1 MLNGLFEREENMYNE
16 FLNIFAEK
24 NLNNCLFIGRQKS
37 VILGD
42 FKNDIM
48 SFIPGI
54 RKISDSSIILHLQ
67 DNTYT
72 FYVLFLAIILSG
84 KNVILPAFLTHELL
98 ELLAQESKSIITDKE
113 FNSKTFNV
121 FNLEGLKVNTK
132 DKISPFVGQTIKF
145 FTSGSTNTPKMF
157 CKTFVSLLE
166 EVKMHSIL
174 QEEIIKKKPTVV
186 ATINPCHIYG
196 MLWRFLFPL
205 YNQLVQDLD
214 ILHYPEE
221 IQIKQEKYNNLFL
234 VSTPS
239 FMRELIEYKNQYTFK
254 KSMDRILSS
263 GSLLTE
269 EVSKGMYELF
279 GKSPYEIFGSTET
292 GGVAW
297 RQQYKS
303 KSWTIFPEVKVS
315 LDNENHLCINSPFA
329 LNNNYVMSD
338 AAKMEA
344 NGTFTL
350 MERTDRMVKIAEK
363 CVSLPEMED
372 KLNKFEYIKQSYVL
386 QLDTGSR
393 SILAA
398 LVVLNEK
405 GKEIVISKGKRTFTT
420 KMKQYLMSWF
430 ETVTIPRKVRFAER
444 IPTNTQ
450 GKILK
455 NDIKSLFETRITDP
469 IILDAESTK
478 DKLKID
484 LYFLEESSYLKGHFP
499 GYPILPGVIQTHFVF
514 KYLKDF
520 YGIVPEKYSINK
532 LKFTNLILPKQKV
545 NLVINR
551 NSDREFSF
559 SYINS
564 DKISS
569 SGNIRIEK

>member
-1 MLNGLFEREENMYNE
+1 MD
-16 FLNIFAEK
+16 K
-24 NLNNCLFIGRQKS
+24 QKT
-37 VILGD
+37 VTARD

-54 RKISDSSIILHLQ
+54 RKINDASIILYLQ
-67 DNTYT
+67 DDTYT
-72 FYVLFLAIILSG
+72 FYVLFLAIIFSG
-84 KNVILPAFLTHELL
+84 KHIILPAFLTQELI
-98 ELLAQESKSIITDKE
+98 ELLAQESRSIITDRD
-113 FNSKTFNV
+113 FNSKNFDVFNV
-121 FNLEGLKVNTK
+121 DKLKVDSK
-132 DKISPFVGQTIKF
+132 DKISPFTGQTIKF
-145 FTSGSTNTPKMF
+145 FTSGSTSTPKMF

-166 EVKMHSIL
+166 EVRMHSIL
-174 QEEIIKKKPTVV
+174 QEEIIKKKPTII

-221 IQIKQEKYNNLFL
+221 IQSKQEKYNNLVL
-234 VSTPS
+234 ISTPS

-269 EVSKGMYELF
+269 EVSKGIYELF
-279 GKSPYEIFGSTET
+279 GTSPYEIFGSTET

-303 KSWTIFPEVKVS
+303 KNWTVFPEVKLS
-315 LDNENHLCINSPFA
+315 LDSENHLCVNSPFA

-338 AAKMEA
+338 AAKMEKE
-344 NGTFTL
+344 NSFTL

-363 CVSLPEMED
+363 RVSLPEMED
-372 KLNKFEYIKQSYVL
+372 KLNKFEYVKQSYVL

-398 LVVLNEK
+398 LIVLNEK
-405 GKEIVISKGKRTFTT
+405 GREIVISEGKRRFITQ
-420 KMKQYLMSWF
+420 MKQYLMNWF
-430 ETVTIPRKVRFAER
+430 ETVTIPRKVCFTER

-455 NDIKSLFETRITDP
+455 GEIKSFFETKITDP
-469 IILDAESTK
+469 IIHGIELSK
-478 DKLKID
+478 DKLKMN
-484 LYFLEESSYLKGHFP
+484 LYFLEESSYFNGHFP
-499 GYPILPGVIQTHFVF
+499 GCPILPGVIQTHFVF

-520 YGIVPEKYSINK
+520 YGIAPEKYSINK
-532 LKFTNLILPKQKV
+532 LKFSNLILSKQKV
-545 NLVINR
+545 NLTINR
-551 NSDREFSF
+551 HSDYEFSF

-569 SGNIRIEK
+569 SGNIRIKNETF